1 MSTSNTSPICV
12 ITGAG
17 SGIGSG
23 LTREALRRG
32 MRVIG
37 ADIDTVGLEAVAS
50 SLGDNSNQFS
60 YETLDVT
67 DADAVGEFAERVF
80 AEHGQVN
87 LLFNNAGVL
96 VDGKC
101 WERPLADWRWIIEVN
116 FMGVLHGIHYFV
128 PKMLKQNSPGR
139 IINTASIG
147 GILGGGTFMS
157 PYQTTKHAVA
167 VLSESLYKELEQESA
182 DITASVLCPAEVA
195 TQIWH
200 SDRHRAEEARFNL
213 GDAEQQFHDA
223 VADNVAKG
231 LDPDTFAQQVF
242 AGIDQGKFWL
252 VPDVSFAPILRERTE
267 DILATRNPSPITT
280 IDF

>member
-1 MSTSNTSPICV
+1 MSTPNSSPICV

-23 LTREALRRG
+23 LTREAIRRG

-37 ADIDTVGLEAVAS
+37 ADIDNEGLERVAD
-50 SLGDNSNQFS
+50 SLGDQAAQFS
-60 YETLDVT
+60 YQTLDVT
-67 DADAVGEFAERVF
+67 NAEAVGAFAEQVF

-116 FMGVLHGIHYFV
+116 FMGVLHGIHHFV
-128 PKMLKQNSPGR
+128 PKMLKQNAPGR
-139 IINTASIG
+139 IVNTASIG

-167 VLSESLYKELEQESA
+167 VLSESLYKELEQEPA

-200 SDRHRAEEARFNL
+200 SDRHRSDDERFDL
-213 GDAEQQFHDA
+213 GAAEQQFHDA

-231 LDPDTFAQQVF
+231 LDADTFATQVF
-242 AGIDQGKFWL
+242 AGIDANKFWL

-267 DILATRNPSPITT
+267 DILATRNPNPITE